1 MTASPRKRVLHR
13 GKKHFSFGVYEWLK
27 TRSGITV
34 VLSASSGILT
44 WSVSNAIPL
53 LESHGRVWGTI
64 AGVLSVLA
72 RAMVLWISDNRDKI
86 IETYPEKE
94 TPSNVVP

>member
-1 MTASPRKRVLHR
+1 MTTSPHRRIVHR
-13 GKKHFSFGVYEWLK
+13 GKKRFSFGVYEWLK
-27 TRSGITV
+27 TRSGMTV

-53 LESHGRVWGTI
+53 LESHGKLWGTI

-72 RAMVLWISDNRDKI
+72 RAMVLWIGDNRDKI
-86 IETYPEKE
+86 IEKFPAPESL
-94 TPSNVVP
+94 PNVDS